1 MMKNLLL
8 KKIYCFLFIITSML
22 AFGQS
27 IPPPPENPES
37 GDIGAYP
44 ASPID
49 DYVIL
54 FFVVALVMIV
64 TVMMKAQKKILQ

>member
-1 MMKNLLL
+1 MMKNFLL
-8 KKIYCFLFIITSML
+8 KKIYGFAFILTSVL

-27 IPPPPENPES
+27 VPPPPENPES

-49 DYVIL
+49 DYLVGL
-54 FFVVALVMIV
+54 FLIALIMIV
-64 TVMMKAQKKILQ
+64 TFVIKSKQRTLQ

>member
-1 MMKNLLL
+1 MMMNLLL
-8 KKIYCFLFIITSML
+8 KRVYGFLLLITSIL

-27 IPPPPENPES
+27 VPPPPENPES

-49 DYVIL
+49 DYLVGL
-54 FFVVALVMIV
+54 FLIALVMIV
-64 TVMMKAQKKILQ
+64 AFVVKSKQRTLQ

>member
-1 MMKNLLL
+1 MMNLLL
-8 KKIYCFLFIITSML
+8 KKVYGFLLVITSIL

-27 IPPPPENPES
+27 VPPPPENPES

-49 DYVIL
+49 DYVIGL
-54 FFVVALVMIV
+54 FFVALVIIIAFV
-64 TVMMKAQKKILQ
+64 IRSKQKTIQ

>member
-1 MMKNLLL
+1 MMMNLLL
-8 KKIYCFLFIITSML
+8 KKVYGFLFIITSML

-27 IPPPPENPES
+27 VPPPPENPES

-49 DYVIL
+49 DYVVLL
-54 FFVVALVMIV
+54 FVIALVMIV
-64 TVMMKAQKKILQ
+64 TFVMKSKQRILQ

>member
-1 MMKNLLL
+1 MMTNLLF
-8 KKIYCFLFIITSML
+8 KKVYGFLFLVMSIL

-27 IPPPPENPES
+27 VPPPPENPES

-49 DYVIL
+49 DYVIGL
-54 FFVVALVMIV
+54 FLVALVMIV
-64 TVMMKAQKKILQ
+64 VFVIKSRQRTLQ

>member
-1 MMKNLLL
+1 
-8 KKIYCFLFIITSML
+8 ML
-22 AFGQS
+22 AFGQTV
-27 IPPPPENPES
+27 PPPPENPES

-54 FFVVALVMIV
+54 LFVIALVMIV
-64 TVMMKAQKKILQ
+64 TFVMKSKQRILQ

>member
-1 MMKNLLL
+1 MKNFLL
-8 KKIYCFLFIITSML
+8 KKIYGFLFLITSVL

-44 ASPID
+44 VSPID
-49 DYVIL
+49 DYIVL
-54 FFVVALVMIV
+54 LFVVAIVLILVV
-64 TVMMKAQKKILQ
+64 AVKSKQRLLQ

>member
-1 MMKNLLL
+1 MS
-8 KKIYCFLFIITSML
+8 IF

-27 IPPPPENPES
+27 VPPPPENPES

-49 DYVIL
+49 DYVIFL
-54 FFVVALVMIV
+54 LLIAVSMIV
-64 TVMMKAQKKILQ
+64 IVAAKSKRKLLQ

>member
-1 MMKNLLL
+1 MNLLL
-8 KKIYCFLFIITSML
+8 KKVYGFLFIITSIL

-27 IPPPPENPES
+27 VPPPPENPES

-49 DYVIL
+49 DYVIVL
-54 FFVVALVMIV
+54 FFVAIVMIV
-64 TVMMKAQKKILQ
+64 AFVMKSKQRLLQ